1 MNNRGGTRLVNAVKK
16 CHPSVFATLASA
28 GERRLKRPAYAVA
41 KGVQRPPSSARPLET
56 KRLQRLSRKS
66 RSHRSKRDRRTLS
79 FLRAAPATAEHHPR
93 ALARALI
100 SASRRA
106 LGPASAFFPAAR
118 PTGLQ
123 SGRSAG
129 RGRAQCRASGPG
141 TTPAPVPDSD
151 SGSGSESEQEKKVQT
166 NRWAAVSD
174 SDSSDEGERVVRS
187 AKDKAWDGM
196 KAVVSGNARK
206 INDWHEMQTPVG
218 NQPASGARLSHFS
231 AMTRPTCLGRAVTNQ
246 HRHAI
251 EQASRR
257 WRGGRNSGTRRKLLI
272 STQADPIRPA
282 EQASGQS

>member
-1 MNNRGGTRLVNAVKK
+1 MGSEMCIRDRFVTRFTPCHCLPCLFFVAATPGRQFDKIACPMNNRGGTRLVNAVKK

-129 RGRAQCRASGPG
+129 RG
-141 TTPAPVPDSD
+141 
-151 SGSGSESEQEKKVQT
+151 
-166 NRWAAVSD
+166 
-174 SDSSDEGERVVRS
+174 
-187 AKDKAWDGM
+187 
-196 KAVVSGNARK
+196 
-206 INDWHEMQTPVG
+206 
-218 NQPASGARLSHFS
+218 
-231 AMTRPTCLGRAVTNQ
+231 
-246 HRHAI
+246 
-251 EQASRR
+251 
-257 WRGGRNSGTRRKLLI
+257 
-272 STQADPIRPA
+272 
-282 EQASGQS
+282 

>member
-1 MNNRGGTRLVNAVKK
+1 MTTARSAPLSSLFVTRFTPCNCLPCLFCGGHARSPFDKRVLCRPMNDRGGKRQVNAVKK

-129 RGRAQCRASGPG
+129 RG
-141 TTPAPVPDSD
+141 
-151 SGSGSESEQEKKVQT
+151 
-166 NRWAAVSD
+166 
-174 SDSSDEGERVVRS
+174 
-187 AKDKAWDGM
+187 
-196 KAVVSGNARK
+196 
-206 INDWHEMQTPVG
+206 
-218 NQPASGARLSHFS
+218 
-231 AMTRPTCLGRAVTNQ
+231 
-246 HRHAI
+246 
-251 EQASRR
+251 
-257 WRGGRNSGTRRKLLI
+257 
-272 STQADPIRPA
+272 
-282 EQASGQS
+282 

>member
-1 MNNRGGTRLVNAVKK
+1 MTTARSAPLSSLFVTRFTPCNCLPCLFFVAATPGRQFDKIARPMNNRGGTRLVNAVKK

-66 RSHRSKRDRRTLS
+66 RSHRSKRDRRTS
-79 FLRAAPATAEHHPR
+79 SHLRAAPATAEHHPR

-129 RGRAQCRASGPG
+129 RG
-141 TTPAPVPDSD
+141 
-151 SGSGSESEQEKKVQT
+151 
-166 NRWAAVSD
+166 
-174 SDSSDEGERVVRS
+174 
-187 AKDKAWDGM
+187 
-196 KAVVSGNARK
+196 
-206 INDWHEMQTPVG
+206 
-218 NQPASGARLSHFS
+218 
-231 AMTRPTCLGRAVTNQ
+231 
-246 HRHAI
+246 
-251 EQASRR
+251 
-257 WRGGRNSGTRRKLLI
+257 
-272 STQADPIRPA
+272 
-282 EQASGQS
+282 

>member
-1 MNNRGGTRLVNAVKK
+1 MTTARSAPLSSLFVTRFTPCNCLPCLFFVAATPGRQFDKIARPMNNRGGTRLVNAVKK

-66 RSHRSKRDRRTLS
+66 RSHRSKRDRRTS
-79 FLRAAPATAEHHPR
+79 SRLRAAPATAEHHPR

-129 RGRAQCRASGPG
+129 RG
-141 TTPAPVPDSD
+141 
-151 SGSGSESEQEKKVQT
+151 
-166 NRWAAVSD
+166 
-174 SDSSDEGERVVRS
+174 
-187 AKDKAWDGM
+187 
-196 KAVVSGNARK
+196 
-206 INDWHEMQTPVG
+206 
-218 NQPASGARLSHFS
+218 
-231 AMTRPTCLGRAVTNQ
+231 
-246 HRHAI
+246 
-251 EQASRR
+251 
-257 WRGGRNSGTRRKLLI
+257 
-272 STQADPIRPA
+272 
-282 EQASGQS
+282 